1 LVYSNKISS
10 FYTYNKNLLFDKF
23 KYIIILSTFSNYV
36 NEYNYLN
43 HDVLKS
49 LMKYLSLLLLSVL
62 FIPIVQVAH
71 AQNIVEQIGQA
82 FNNLTSGMMGGNQT
96 SGNGNASSSNS
107 GNQTSGNGNASSSNS
122 GNQTSGNGNASSS
135 NSGNQTSQDVGSIQ
149 ELKNLTSGNQEMLA
163 NNTSLSGGN
172 TSLGQG
178 LEEEQYVEPENQSNA
193 LASVNNT
200 Q

>member
-1 LVYSNKISS
+1 
-10 FYTYNKNLLFDKF
+10 
-23 KYIIILSTFSNYV
+23 
-36 NEYNYLN
+36 
-43 HDVLKS
+43 
-49 LMKYLSLLLLSVL
+49 MKYLSLLLLSVL